1 MTIMHPHHLLLLL
14 LLLLLPPH
22 SLNNAP
28 TLARNNQLLS
38 KNIFQSKD
46 AYHSIPFATPP
57 ICPSVPIPCSLS
69 NASRKQMTQ
78 ETTYKLR
85 LSPKIT
91 TKTQKHHR
99 SQEFSPPLL
108 ARMIQKS
115 TERPCPEV
123 CFSIAIKARMIGE
136 E

>member
-1 MTIMHPHHLLLLL
+1 MMTIMHPHHLLLLL
-14 LLLLLPPH
+14 LPPH
-22 SLNNAP
+22 SPNNAP

-38 KNIFQSKD
+38 KHIFQSKD

-57 ICPSVPIPCSLS
+57 ICPSVPTPCSLS

-85 LSPKIT
+85 LSSKIT

-99 SQEFSPPLL
+99 SQEFPPSRSHDPKKHREALPRSL
-108 ARMIQKS
+108 FFDCNKS
-115 TERPCPEV
+115 KNDRRRV
-123 CFSIAIKARMIGE
+123 M
-136 E
+136 